1 MTYAALRERIR
12 KQKFEP
18 AYFLHGENQFL
29 VDELVQAVSSA
40 IVAQGLE
47 SFDRSVFYADEVD
60 AAVMLNALETPP
72 MGSRRRVVIL
82 HNVNKLSENGR
93 RALLQYL
100 ERPAASS
107 VLVITGPKIDMKRQF
122 YKQLGARTTRV
133 PLSKLRERDI
143 VEWIR
148 ERVKS
153 YGRTIDSKGAAML
166 HNSVGD
172 DQSYLANEID
182 KLVMCVGERRRITCE
197 DVEAVAGESRANSIF
212 ELSDAIGR
220 LDCYRSIT
228 LVNNLLAWGQRPTGI
243 LAFMLRQMFILLG
256 IKSLQKKEA
265 TNQEICRR
273 LNLVPYY
280 LGGYLRQAARFTE
293 AGLRERI
300 ELIQL
305 SELRLK
311 SSGAKRNLELESLV
325 YRLCR
330 KDAGEN
336 G

>member
-12 KQKFEP
+12 KQKLDP

-29 VDELVQAVSSA
+29 VDELVQAIASA
-40 IVAQGLE
+40 VVAPGLE
-47 SFDRSVFYADEVD
+47 SFDRSVFYGDEVD

-72 MGSRRRVVIL
+72 MGSRHRVVIL
-82 HNVNKLSENGR
+82 HSVNKLSESGR
-93 RALLQYL
+93 RALLKYL
-100 ERPAASS
+100 EHPAVTS
-107 VLVITGPKIDMKRQF
+107 VLVATAPKVDMKRQF
-122 YKQLGARTTRV
+122 YKQLGTRMARV
-133 PLSKLRERDI
+133 PLNNLRERET

-148 ERVKS
+148 ERVRS

-166 HNSVGD
+166 QSSVGD
-172 DQSYLANEID
+172 DQSYLANEIE
-182 KLVMCVGERRRITCE
+182 KLVMCVGERRSITCE

-220 LDCYRSIT
+220 LDSYRSIT
-228 LVNNLLAWGQRPTGI
+228 LVNNLLAWGQRPTAI
-243 LAFMLRQMFILLG
+243 LAFILRQMFILLG

-265 TNQEICRR
+265 TNKEICRR

-300 ELIQL
+300 ELIQR

-311 SSGAKRNLELESLV
+311 SSGARRNLELESLV

-330 KDAGEN
+330 KDAG
-336 G
+336 